1 MQRLRSGI
9 GVLLASVDPKNSFRV
24 VGLDQHCAI
33 VLRQKWSRG
42 QIEARLAAMAPCPI
56 GMEATG
62 GGPATGLGC
71 DTESIRHLS
80 TIFARRWR
88 IWYIGLNIL
97 RYPTCSEICGGP
109 LLESRQEDDKLTI
122 GKRMIWSFMAATAP
136 PWADSMIR

>member
-109 LLESRQEDDKLTI
+109 GNSHHHVGTGLPR
-122 GKRMIWSFMAATAP
+122 
-136 PWADSMIR
+136 